1 MSLKTFKLRYIDG
14 KKNTNAT
21 YSINTQDV
29 TQPKQTCWQSER
41 RCTFLANGCVQMLSP
56 SIPRCLVRQL
66 LRAQTSIWQD
76 NFPLIALFGGCC
88 EAVYYPCCSKG
99 AKPII
104 DAVSRTFLLLH
115 HLTHMALVQLWT
127 FTWCYR
133 TTHRQLFLSD
143 WWMEKSIKSHF
154 MWHKTFWQ
162 TKTLFSIKLKWTVK
176 CLLSFRNY

>member
-14 KKNTNAT
+14 KKNSNAT

-29 TQPKQTCWQSER
+29 TQPKQTCWQSET

-115 HLTHMALVQLWT
+115 HLTHMALIQPPALASNSGPSRDVTGQHTDSCFYQIGGW
-127 FTWCYR
+127 R
-133 TTHRQLFLSD
+133 
-143 WWMEKSIKSHF
+143 KA
-154 MWHKTFWQ
+154 
-162 TKTLFSIKLKWTVK
+162 
-176 CLLSFRNY
+176 